1 MEKARKT
8 DLFQKSSIRYTIFV
22 YFTVSALIMI
32 LLTGAAVYS
41 RLAGWVSDTLRKEN
55 QAVINQINLSV
66 DSYLRTIMRLSDSL
80 YYGVVKNADF
90 QTEGD
95 IVGSEMMLLYD
106 NNKDFVSNIALL
118 SQNGELLSAVPAARL
133 NTDLDVTEEKWFQ
146 DTLEHSEN
154 LHFSMP
160 HVQYIFDNSG
170 NQYRWVITLSRAVEV
185 TNGTSTSQGVL
196 LIDMTY
202 ESLRYMLDNIS
213 LGEQGYLYL
222 LGSGGELIYHPRMQ
236 LIDAGLAEENIEQA
250 RGYRDGD
257 YQEVYQGKK
266 RDIIVKTVGYTGWKI
281 IGVIPKQGLSL
292 DNLKIKLLMVF
303 MVAFFLFLLAV
314 INAYIS
320 ARITAPIQEL
330 EKSVNALEEGELN
343 AEVYMGGSY
352 EIRHLGRSISDMAKR
367 IQTLMEDIVREHESK
382 RKSEFDTLQSQINP
396 HFLYNTLDI
405 IVWMIENEQKQEAVK
420 IVTALARFFRISL
433 SKGRSIIPVRDEL
446 EHVRNYLMIQQK
458 RFKNK
463 FVYRIEAEPEALPMA
478 SLKLMLQPLVENAI
492 YHGMEF
498 MDGDGEIFIRVWQEG
513 EKLLFI
519 IRDNGLGMTKERAEG
534 LLTGETH
541 AASGKGSGIGVKN
554 VNERIRLYFGEGYG
568 LSIFSEPDEG
578 TTVQISLPAV
588 SCQELMGEEA
598 KR

>member
-1 MEKARKT
+1 MEKSRKT

-118 SQNGELLSAVPAARL
+118 SQNGELLSAVPRL